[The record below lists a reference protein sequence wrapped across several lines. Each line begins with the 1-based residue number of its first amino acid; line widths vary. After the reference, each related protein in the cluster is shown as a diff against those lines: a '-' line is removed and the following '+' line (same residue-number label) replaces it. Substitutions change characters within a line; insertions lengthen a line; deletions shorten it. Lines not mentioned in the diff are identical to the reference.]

1 MEKMHNIL
9 DFYKAVGLG
18 IESVGGKGFNLS
30 IMISN
35 DIDVPPGFILLSSV
49 YEEFI
54 AENKIDTFMEKQI
67 STIHADN
74 IDLVLKSIREIIMQ
88 AKFTS
93 DMEKKIKE
101 LFDGFDKPVHL
112 AVRSSATAE
121 DLEDAS
127 FAGQQE
133 SFLNITTYE
142 SLIHSIKC
150 CFSSLWGRR
159 AFEYREAKY
168 YNHMKV
174 SIAVV
179 VQKMVNSEI
188 SGVMFTANPVSG
200 KEEIVIDASYG
211 LGEAIVSGQVT
222 PDNYT
227 LSADGKIQYYNIGSK
242 EIKIIYSDD
251 GTKKVATTENDRAKR
266 CLDDCD
272 LQKLW
277 KQADKISKLYHDAMD
292 IEWAK
297 ENGKF
302 YILQARKITT
312 IHNNHESERKL
323 TEYHFGKNE
332 KKYLNN
338 MIEHFPVLWYPLD
351 DEIAMILQNMK
362 YDLLH
367 EVGVYINNPLNM
379 NDDGMI
385 EAGTVKTKLGMKVF
399 RYPKVYKLY
408 KNNTQNIQLGTKE
421 LKECAEQVKVIE
433 KDILRYDEKTK
444 SKDMLETLNKLIS
457 LHKNISYI
465 RFRYLMFPSVIVG
478 EQLDKVLKKID
489 KKYTEY
495 DLLSNLDYM
504 TVTINKELEKLSKKI
519 KSNHGLVEAI
529 QKNISIKDFKQN
541 YPEEYVLVHD
551 FTKYYG
557 WKSNYCCIPFSSE
570 SWNENINR
578 LLKLLILNEDS
589 AKHETKQKSK
599 YDLIMDYIKNNFK
612 ETQRVKLCNDIDF
625 YRKAH
630 ILREESQYLWET
642 VFGLMRCLVKIFCLK
657 INMKYEDV
665 LYLKIEELK
674 NLMLQEDVS
683 NGFINIINS
692 RKSKRMDAEREW
704 DCMILSAFANEN
716 NDKFKG
722 VSGGSGM
729 VKGTVCI
736 VKNHAQFHKLQKGDI
751 LVCPYTDPEW
761 TPLFKVAK
769 GVVADTGGALSHAAI
784 VAREYGIPAVL
795 GVGNAT
801 MHLKDGDMIIVDGD
815 HGVVEKVM

>member
-1 MEKMHNIL
+1 MNRMDNIL

-18 IESVGGKGFNLS
+18 IESVGGKGLNLS
-30 IMISN
+30 IMISHG
-35 DIDVPPGFILLSSV
+35 IDVPPGFILLSSV
-49 YEEFI
+49 YESFI
-54 AENKIDTFMEKQI
+54 KENHIDQFIEKQI
-67 STIHADN
+67 ATIRTDN
-74 IDLVLKSIREIIMQ
+74 IDLVLQSIRDIIVQ
-88 AKFTS
+88 SNFTPE
-93 DMEKKIKE
+93 MELKIKE
-101 LFDGFDKPVHL
+101 LFDGFEKPVHL

-142 SLIHSIKC
+142 SLLYSIKC

-159 AFEYREAKY
+159 SFEYREAKKF
-168 YNHMKV
+168 NHMQV

-179 VQKMVNSEI
+179 IQKMVNSEI

-222 PDNYT
+222 PDNYILHT
-227 LSADGKIQYYNIGSK
+227 NGTMKSHTIGSK
-242 EIKIIYSDD
+242 EVKIIYSED
-251 GTKKVATTENDRAKR
+251 GTEKIATTQEEREKR
-266 CLDDCD
+266 CLGDND
-272 LQKLW
+272 LQALW

-312 IHNNHESERKL
+312 IHDNPKIKQK
-323 TEYHFGKNE
+323 EYHFGKNE

-362 YDLLH
+362 YDLLN
-367 EVGVYINNPLNM
+367 EVGIYINNPLSM
-379 NDDGMI
+379 NDDGVI
-385 EAGTVKTKLGMKVF
+385 EAGTVKTKIGFKIL
-399 RYPKVYKLY
+399 RYPKVCKIY
-408 KNNTQNIQLGTKE
+408 KNNEQNIRLGTKE
-421 LKECAEQVKVIE
+421 LNECAEQVQEMKKKIFSYD
-433 KDILRYDEKTK
+433 KSILPNEL
-444 SKDMLETLNKLIS
+444 LETFNQLIS
-457 LHKNISYI
+457 VHKKIAYI
-465 RFRYLMFPSVIVG
+465 RFRYLMFPAILVG
-478 EQLDKVLKKID
+478 EALDKVLKKID

-504 TVTINKELEKLSKKI
+504 TVTINKELEKLSKEI
-519 KSNHGLVEAI
+519 KANPALVEAI
-529 QKNISIKDFKQN
+529 KHNITIHDLEQS
-541 YPEEYVLVHD
+541 YPNEYRLIRA
-551 FTKYYG
+551 FTESYG

-570 SWNENINR
+570 SWNENIDR
-578 LLKLLILNEDS
+578 LLQLLILHEDS
-589 AKHETKQKSK
+589 PENETKQKSK
-599 YDLIMDYIKNNFK
+599 YDLIMEYIQTHYK
-612 ETQRVKLCNDIDF
+612 EAHRTKLYSDIDF

-630 ILREESQYLWET
+630 VLREESQYLWET
-642 VFGLMRCLVKIFCLK
+642 VFGLMRAVVKVFC
-657 INMKYEDV
+657 MKTNIQYEDI
-665 LYLKIEELK
+665 LYLKINELK
-674 NLMLQEDVS
+674 DAMSQQDLS
-683 NGFINIINS
+683 NQWIQIIHS
-692 RKSKRMDAEREW
+692 RKSKRMDAEHVW
-704 DCMILSAFANEN
+704 DCMMVAAFASEN
-716 NDKFKG
+716 NDKFLG
-722 VSGGSGM
+722 VSGSSGV
-729 VKGTVCI
+729 VKGPACI
-736 VKNHAQFHKLQKGDI
+736 VKNHEQFHKIQKGDI

-801 MHLKDGDMIIVDGD
+801 MNLKDGDMIIVDGD
-815 HGVVEKVM
+815 RGVVEKVM